1 MKRRTNLKN
10 EKGAI
15 IIEAIIA
22 LTVYIFTIFTIL
34 SIVDVCYTQARISI
48 ALNSAARDLSKY
60 SYFYYKFNADD
71 AQQEIEGA
79 AGDSREMTENIIN
92 GTGEFMSAFYEVG
105 ESQSLSELQSN
116 FESLENEGQGLS
128 DSVNAMAD
136 SFADDPK
143 GFMVG
148 MGMMTLNNL
157 AEGGKGAIAQAMAK
171 AFMKKNLV
179 AFEGDDPDAFL
190 RRHHVVDGLDG
201 LDFTGSSFMVGGESD
216 QIILTLRYEIEVLK
230 LLDVEHTFT
239 IRQTAKTDAWGN
251 GVSNVAE

>member
-1 MKRRTNLKN
+1 MKKYKEIRY

-34 SIVDVCYTQARISI
+34 SVVDVCYTQARMSI

-60 SYFYYKFNADD
+60 SYFYYKFNVDD
-71 AQQEIEGA
+71 AQQDIEEA
-79 AGDSREMTENIIN
+79 AGNSREMTENILN
-92 GTGEFMSAFYEVG
+92 GTGDFMSAFYDVE
-105 ESQSLSELQSN
+105 ESQSLSEIQDN
-116 FESLENEGQGLS
+116 FETLQDEGRALS
-128 DSVNAMAD
+128 DSVNEMAD

-157 AEGGKGAIAQAMAK
+157 GEGGKGAIAQAMAK

-179 AFEGDDPDAFL
+179 AFEGDDPNTFL

-201 LDFTGSSFMVGGESD
+201 LDFTGSSFMVGGGSD
-216 QIILTLRYEIEVLK
+216 QIILTVRYEIEVLK

-239 IRQTAKTDAWGN
+239 IQQTAKTDAWGN
-251 GVSNVAE
+251 GISNVAE